1 MKQDKSRGKSEKI
14 TLNALVARLV
24 ANTPGEF
31 SAAPPRLINSQ
42 PKALQQFVKVGLL
55 LLLLLK
61 NKTADYD
68 IAQLGKQRI
77 AFSPSSKFQPMLYLN
92 QIPRYAHKKSLT
104 LAFWHLTHFI

>member
-55 LLLLLK
+55 LLLK

-68 IAQLGKQRI
+68 IAQLENKGLLSVQV
-77 AFSPSSKFQPMLYLN
+77 PSFN
-92 QIPRYAHKKSLT
+92 QCYI
-104 LAFWHLTHFI
+104 

>member
-1 MKQDKSRGKSEKI
+1 MLWLPDCWLIPLENSQ
-14 TLNALVARLV
+14 AH
-24 ANTPGEF
+24 
-31 SAAPPRLINSQ
+31 PPRLINSQ

-77 AFSPSSKFQPMLYLN
+77 AFSQSSKF
-92 QIPRYAHKKSLT
+92 
-104 LAFWHLTHFI
+104 

>member
-1 MKQDKSRGKSEKI
+1 MATISMWRTIPTSPDVLIDVANKSSMKQDKSRGKSEKI

-77 AFSPSSKFQPMLYLN
+77 AFSPSSKF
-92 QIPRYAHKKSLT
+92 
-104 LAFWHLTHFI
+104 